1 MTNKSLEEQGEELFN
16 GKALEDITLD
26 DVEEFKEAYYE
37 GDPKIS
43 DEEYD
48 EIIQKKF
55 DGKDPT
61 LGYDVEKSSGLR
73 FEVKQHEVRMK
84 GQDKILSWEEY
95 LKWVDETDTFF
106 GKKLEYLVQYKLD
119 GLSLSLTYERGQ
131 LKEALLRGDGAQGE
145 NIINS
150 AVSFKGVK
158 KLIPYKDSRIYVRG
172 EIVLTQ
178 EDFDKIP
185 LEKKSNRR
193 NVLL

>member
-61 LGYDVEKSSGLR
+61 LGYDVE
-73 FEVKQHEVRMK
+73 M
-84 GQDKILSWEEY
+84 
-95 LKWVDETDTFF
+95 
-106 GKKLEYLVQYKLD
+106 
-119 GLSLSLTYERGQ
+119 
-131 LKEALLRGDGAQGE
+131 A
-145 NIINS
+145 
-150 AVSFKGVK
+150 SFRIDDNAK
-158 KLIPYKDSRIYVRG
+158 KDSRYYHKWRI
-172 EIVLTQ
+172 Q
-178 EDFDKIP
+178 
-185 LEKKSNRR
+185 S
-193 NVLL
+193 